1 MIFVPGSPIAPGVT
15 GAARPLVS
23 HRSCWAPLTET
34 APNSTT
40 QQGGE
45 PPAQVFGQ
53 LIRMPV
59 AARSPR
65 SIPANGLAT
74 YRFARVSDM
83 ADSSPEAVDLTEAEL
98 VREVL
103 AAERRRLFE
112 RASPRTDTQ
121 DSTPAPS

>member
-1 MIFVPGSPIAPGVT
+1 
-15 GAARPLVS
+15 
-23 HRSCWAPLTET
+23 
-34 APNSTT
+34 
-40 QQGGE
+40 
-45 PPAQVFGQ
+45 
-53 LIRMPV
+53 
-59 AARSPR
+59 
-65 SIPANGLAT
+65 
-74 YRFARVSDM
+74 M